1 MKVNTVDFSG
11 GRFPSR
17 ALQPMHPSKKPSQI
31 NYDNTVKLKSADIIP
46 ISGLLCASLMSVYF
60 IKKGN
65 LDIAMRSAHI

>member
-1 MKVNTVDFSG
+1 MKVNTVDFSS

-17 ALQPMHPSKKPSQI
+17 ALNPVHPNRKPSQI

-65 LDIAMRSAHI
+65 LDIAMRAIHI